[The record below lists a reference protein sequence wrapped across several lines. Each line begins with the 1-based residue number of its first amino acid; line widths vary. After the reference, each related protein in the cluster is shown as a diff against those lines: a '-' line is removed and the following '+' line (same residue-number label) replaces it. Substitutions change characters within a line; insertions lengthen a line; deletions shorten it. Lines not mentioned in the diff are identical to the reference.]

1 MQAEN
6 RPFFQPWMLLLFMP
20 IIGIVGMVVIL
31 VSSEDVEQ
39 TVVQQPDQVVL
50 DDATPLPQTI
60 PPRTLPPTP
69 TSVFNQPAP
78 NVTLVDLEGKTFS
91 LADYRGKVV
100 VVNFWATWCSPCV
113 EEMPALQLFYE
124 DYAGEDLAIVLVT
137 DPLDGQDLGTVQ
149 QFVDDLGLTLPIGLS
164 EYGQL
169 QNLFGV
175 QMLPS
180 TYFIDAEGIVRNRWI
195 GPIDVEHLANEV
207 ELVRTDA
214 S

>member
-1 MQAEN
+1 MEAEK

-20 IIGIVGMVVIL
+20 TIGLIGMLVIL
-31 VSSEDVEQ
+31 LSDNQ
-39 TVVQQPDQVVL
+39 TEPIVADQPDQVVL
-50 DDATPLPQTI
+50 DNATPLPQTI

-78 NVTLVDLEGKTFS
+78 NVTLVDLEGNTFN
-91 LADYRGKVV
+91 LEDYRGKVV
-100 VVNFWATWCSPCV
+100 VLNFWATWCAPCV
-113 EEMPALQLFYE
+113 EEMPALQTFYD
-124 DYAGEDLAIVLVT
+124 DYAGDDLAIVLVT
-137 DPLDGQDLGTVQ
+137 DPLDGQDLTTIQ
-149 QFVDDLGLTLPIGLS
+149 QFVADLGLTLPIGLS

-180 TYFIDAEGIVRNRWI
+180 TYFIDVEGIIRNRWI
-195 GPIDVEHLANEV
+195 GPISVEHLANEV